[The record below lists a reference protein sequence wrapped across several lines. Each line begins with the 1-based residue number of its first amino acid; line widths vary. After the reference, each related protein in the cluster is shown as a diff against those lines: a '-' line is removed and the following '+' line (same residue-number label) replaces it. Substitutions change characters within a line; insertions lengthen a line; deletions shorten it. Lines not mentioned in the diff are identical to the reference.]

1 MTGPLH
7 PTYIK
12 VIQDSLG
19 SWFERREFQES
30 SGMWVSDFNRYRGF
44 GLLELNSG
52 FQSQGIRNPDNLK
65 WGERAFHLLYFG
77 RLHLLQRVIYPLDE
91 WEILREQIEYE
102 GELGR
107 GAFGVVYKAI
117 LRERIGIEV
126 FNTEV
131 SKRTLLSS
139 TKEPKVVAV
148 KVLHGKISYGNR
160 TEWSPIRSSHT
171 SGTTKSDD
179 RVARV

>member
-1 MTGPLH
+1 M
-7 PTYIK
+7 
-12 VIQDSLG
+12 
-19 SWFERREFQES
+19 
-30 SGMWVSDFNRYRGF
+30 
-44 GLLELNSG
+44 
-52 FQSQGIRNPDNLK
+52 
-65 WGERAFHLLYFG
+65 
-77 RLHLLQRVIYPLDE
+77 IYPLDE
-91 WEILREQIEYE
+91 WEILREQIEFE

-107 GAFGVVYKAI
+107 GAFGVVHKAI

-148 KVLHGKISYGNR
+148 KVLHGKISNGNR

-171 SGTTKSDD
+171 SDNESLICFITVITD
-179 RVARV
+179 RLGRHEVVTSQS